1 MSEQINIPGIQVA
14 GTFPAEL
21 NIDIHYSGAVLVRT
35 ASPEEAA
42 SFLSFISRPE
52 AAATLVK
59 TGIAA
64 PKG

>member
-1 MSEQINIPGIQVA
+1 
-14 GTFPAEL
+14 L

-42 SFLSFISRPE
+42 SFLYFISRPE